1 MAKAPPDDAPIL
13 TSVSWEDRSWWS
25 GQLNRQSALD
35 YFSHSQFYDRT
46 CLNQVLKM
54 QVALTP
60 QAVLEK
66 LARLPGTVYELDESK
81 TQEVPPTDGEPAHT
95 LYAIRKLHRAPGR
108 GVEPGAESTLRYYY
122 ILDGVVFEA
131 PTLAAVMR
139 ARLLKLSWHLQQA
152 FDLVDPAAAR
162 EKSSKAGGEGESSS
176 GGAGGSK
183 KRARQCE
190 EPPG

>member
-95 LYAIRKLHRAPGR
+95 LYAAHSKVCAAHTHICKKTLKKAKAQR
-108 GVEPGAESTLRYYY
+108 GGY
-122 ILDGVVFEA
+122 
-131 PTLAAVMR
+131 
-139 ARLLKLSWHLQQA
+139 
-152 FDLVDPAAAR
+152 
-162 EKSSKAGGEGESSS
+162 
-176 GGAGGSK
+176 
-183 KRARQCE
+183 
-190 EPPG
+190 